1 MGNSHTGGTFDVA
14 QSNHTRRIFFLLL
27 GAADGLH
34 PCIHV
39 HHDND
44 DEPDINM
51 ATNEIQLVREK
62 ASKAKVY
69 MCIYIHEY
77 DYDSNSNQH
86 SGRTYPSTKTMT
98 TLGRQ

>member
-1 MGNSHTGGTFDVA
+1 MRNELRSSPCDSRLMLHLIC
-14 QSNHTRRIFFLLL
+14 QLRIQ
-27 GAADGLH
+27 
-34 PCIHV
+34 V

-51 ATNEIQLVREK
+51 ATEITNEIQLVREK
-62 ASKAKVY
+62 ASKDKVY

-77 DYDSNSNQH
+77 DYNLNSNQH
-86 SGRTYPSTKTMT
+86 PGRTYPSTTTMT